1 MCTAVDCWKIQ
12 SHLGLKLVL
21 ILREECPCELYV
33 FYKQTKVG
41 DEIKK
46 TIKFYTKGEHI
57 HDLKSSDVNKRCSH
71 LMEHAA
77 GLIRQGSKP
86 SNVKTHIRETMPDI
100 SINLSTIEV
109 KNAANKYNGRKRGL
123 DMAWYGL
130 IQATLQPRRYKKATN
145 FSLSLQE
152 II

>member
-1 MCTAVDCWKIQ
+1 MYCCR
-12 SHLGLKLVL
+12 LLKNSKSSGPKVGAD
-21 ILREECPCELYV
+21 IKRRMTTRVVTECPCELYV

-123 DMAWYGL
+123 DMA
-130 IQATLQPRRYKKATN
+130 
-145 FSLSLQE
+145 
-152 II
+152 